1 MQIVVTGGDGFIG
14 RNLRVHLA
22 EVGYAD
28 VVSLSRTASG
38 AARREVLERG
48 DFVFHLAGV
57 NRPKDVSEFEEG
69 NVEAT
74 RQLCDILRASGRR
87 TPIVFSSSTQATLD
101 NPYGRSKLA
110 GEAAIERYGR
120 ETGAPFYVLR
130 LANVFGK
137 WAKPNYNS
145 AVATFCHNV
154 AHGLPIAIHD
164 ASAPLNLV
172 YVDDVVETMMGL
184 LSAPGGRSGF
194 IDVGPVYATTVG
206 EVAGTVQSFPKSR
219 RSLSTHRVG
228 TGLLRALHATYLSYL
243 PPRDFAYGLERRAD
257 ARGVFVEMLKTPD
270 TGQFSYF
277 TANPGVTRG
286 GHYHHTKAEKFLVV
300 VGSARFRFQHIL
312 TGERFELSVNGE
324 QSRVVETVPGWAH
337 EITNVGEN
345 EMVVLL
351 WANEVFD
358 PKRPDTVAFPIDS

>member
-22 EVGYAD
+22 ELGYAE
-28 VVSLSRTASG
+28 VVSLSRTTSD
-38 AARREVLERG
+38 AARREALERV

-57 NRPKDVSEFEEG
+57 NRPKGVSEFEEV

-110 GEAAIERYGR
+110 AEAAIESYGR
-120 ETGAPFYVLR
+120 DTGAPFYVLR

-172 YVDDVVETMMGL
+172 YVDDVVEAMMDL
-184 LSAPGGRSGF
+184 ISAPGGRSGF

-206 EVAGTVQSFPKSR
+206 EVAATVQSFPKSR
-219 RSLSTHRVG
+219 RSLSTQRVG
-228 TGLLRALHATYLSYL
+228 TGLPRALHATYLSYL
-243 PPRDFAYGLERRAD
+243 PPRDFTYELQPHAD
-257 ARGVFVEMLKTPD
+257 QRGVFVEMLKTD
-270 TGQFSYF
+270 SGQFSYF
-277 TANPGVTRG
+277 TANAGVTRG

-312 TGERFELSVNGE
+312 TGERFELSVNGDE
-324 QSRVVETVPGWAH
+324 ARIVETVPGWAH
-337 EITNVGEN
+337 DITNVGDN
-345 EMVVLL
+345 ELVVLL
-351 WANEVFD
+351 WANEAFD
-358 PKRPDTVAFPIDS
+358 PKRPDTVAFPINS